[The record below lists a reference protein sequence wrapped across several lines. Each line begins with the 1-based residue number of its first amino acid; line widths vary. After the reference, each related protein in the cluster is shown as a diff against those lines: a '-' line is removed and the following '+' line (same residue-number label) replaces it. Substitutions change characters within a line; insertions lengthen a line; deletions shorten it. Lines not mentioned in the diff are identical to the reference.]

1 MRADLLARLG
11 HLDPRRDVWPLWA
24 LVNRVTD
31 KNLDMA
37 EANLLSLSYGRVIRK
52 KIDEVGGL
60 RPESYE
66 TYNII
71 EAGDVVLRMTDLQN
85 DQRSIRTA
93 MATERGIITSAYVT
107 VRPDPSRVDPRFL
120 AAALLAYDIQKVYYE
135 MGAGVRQTLK
145 FEELSNLP
153 IPLPTLS
160 VQRRIADFLD
170 RETAEIDAMDVEL
183 DRLVET
189 LQERRSSMVRRAL
202 TGYPLV
208 AMGYH
213 CRIVNGSTPLISRT
227 DYWTESGGFPWLNSS
242 AVNEAVVVQASR
254 EVTPAALRECHLP
267 LVHPGDLLI
276 GITGQGRTRGMVAM
290 SGVECTISQHLAAI
304 QPQSG
309 WEAKFLYYALTAD
322 YLELRQQSEGAGSTK
337 GAITCQMLTQYKVP
351 LPPLPEQQRI
361 VAELDEQTGRID
373 SMIADARRLKA
384 LLTER
389 RTTLITDVVT
399 GRKEVA

>member
-1 MRADLLARLG
+1 MSDTIPIGLLANVSLG
-11 HLDPRRDVWPLWA
+11 KMLQ
-24 LVNRVTD
+24 
-31 KNLDMA
+31 KNQRTA
-37 EANLLSLSYGRVIRK
+37 GE
-52 KIDEVGGL
+52 EL
-60 RPESYE
+60 RPYLRAAHVQPEGRLDLKVE
-66 TYNII
+66 PN
-71 EAGDVVLRMTDLQN
+71 EMWFNEHEVLALDLRRGDVVVVEGGVGGYGRAAWIAEDIVGWGYQNSIVRLRPN
-85 DQRSIRTA
+85 A
-93 MATERGIITSAYVT
+93 G
-107 VRPDPSRVDPRFL
+107 VDGRFVAHAL
-120 AAALLAYDIQKVYYE
+120 VAARKNGAIAAE
-135 MGAGVRQTLK
+135 CFGAGMPHFPAEKVAR
-145 FEELSNLP
+145 FR
-153 IPLPTLS
+153 IPFHPPRT
-160 VQRRIADFLD
+160 QRRIADFLD

-384 LLTER
+384 LLAER

-399 GRKEVA
+399 GRKEV